1 MTDQQTFP
9 PCSSNR
15 NDHVNCPSFHKKT
28 YSNNDGGD
36 EPPADL
42 EEQRRG
48 EAQHHLHIFK
58 VLPVACKIQEE

>member
-58 VLPVACKIQEE
+58 VLPVACKIREE